1 MLFRLVRP
9 VKRSSSSKSQFV
21 RRIPRM
27 CESEQRAGRCRYPS
41 AQRSFTS
48 PSRPEP
54 KPSAFSL
61 RTSDRSETKTRQ
73 AEAAAYLERPF
84 ISNKPGRSRTI
95 WRPGA
100 MRAQANYCRRP
111 PSIRRLLPSGPSSFG
126 WRGSQVTPCGSTSR
140 MRTISALPTISLAS
154 KRPPFR
160 ARARTLS
167 SGQSARGCRQR
178 GARPAAR
185 RAHGS
190 RTLLAPCLELA
201 NLRALNC
208 HSGTAGQLT

>member
-126 WRGSQVTPCGSTSR
+126 WRGSQVTPRGSTSR

-154 KRPPFR
+154 KRPR
-160 ARARTLS
+160 
-167 SGQSARGCRQR
+167 SGRGLGRCHR
-178 GARPAAR
+178 
-185 RAHGS
+185 GS
-190 RTLLAPCLELA
+190 RLEDAGGDALDRLPGAPMEVGRF
-201 NLRALNC
+201 LRLVLN
-208 HSGTAGQLT
+208 

>member
-1 MLFRLVRP
+1 MLFRLARP

-73 AEAAAYLERPF
+73 AGSPHTLKPF
-84 ISNKPGRSRTI
+84 GEPCAKTHLADQLRGCGLFQPFRQSLSHPNDPVQGEGSDVVI
-95 WRPGA
+95 GA
-100 MRAQANYCRRP
+100 V
-111 PSIRRLLPSGPSSFG
+111 G
-126 WRGSQVTPCGSTSR
+126 SR
-140 MRTISALPTISLAS
+140 MPAATRST
-154 KRPPFR
+154 
-160 ARARTLS
+160 
-167 SGQSARGCRQR
+167 GCP
-178 GARPAAR
+178 ARPWKSDA
-185 RAHGS
+185 S
-190 RTLLAPCLELA
+190 C
-201 NLRALNC
+201 AL
-208 HSGTAGQLT
+208 S

>member
-73 AEAAAYLERPF
+73 AEAAAHLE
-84 ISNKPGRSRTI
+84 SV
-95 WRPGA
+95 WRALREDAP
-100 MRAQANYCRRP
+100 R
-111 PSIRRLLPSGPSSFG
+111 
-126 WRGSQVTPCGSTSR
+126 GSTSR

-154 KRPPFR
+154 KRPPFG